1 MDLQTNLEVIRNL
14 GPLAPLVGV
23 WEGDKGDDTAL
34 SDDRQTEHT
43 KYRERIQFEMI
54 SQVHNHEQSLWG
66 LRYSTKA
73 WRLGEAEPFHEEVG
87 YWLWDPAAQQVLRC
101 FIVPRGVS
109 VLAGGTAEPTAKQFE
124 LNAHAGSE
132 TYGICSNKFLEDEFK
147 TVHYTLQVT
156 IHSNDSWSYKE
167 NTQLHIKGRPELFDH
182 KDQNTLQRAK

>member
-1 MDLQTNLEVIRNL
+1 MDLEMNLEVVRNL

-23 WEGDKGDDTAL
+23 WEGDKGDDTAP
-34 SDDRQTEHT
+34 SDDRNVEHN
-43 KYRERIQFEMI
+43 KYRERIHFEVI

-87 YWLWDPAAQQVLRC
+87 YWLWDPAAKQVLRC

-124 LNAHAGSE
+124 LNADAGSS
-132 TYGICSNKFLEDEFK
+132 TYGICSNKFLENEFK

-167 NTQLHIKGRPELFDH
+167 NTQLHIKGRQELFDH